1 MTNFANDVHWQPST
15 IGSSLIQGGY
25 ATASMPTLSSD
36 VYGQTSIM
44 ASPLIEGG
52 YVNASMLTFSTDV
65 YGQPS
70 AMPAPFV
77 QGGFTSLLHGVQQE
91 ATLSSSV
98 RKLHFDK

>member
-1 MTNFANDVHWQPST
+1 MTNFANDDHWQPST
-15 IGSSLIQGGY
+15 IGSSLIQAGY

-36 VYGQTSIM
+36 VYGQPSTM

-70 AMPAPFV
+70 TMSAPFV

-91 ATLSSSV
+91 VTLSSSV

>member
-1 MTNFANDVHWQPST
+1 M
-15 IGSSLIQGGY
+15 IQGGY

-36 VYGQTSIM
+36 VYGQPSTM

-70 AMPAPFV
+70 TMSAPFV

-91 ATLSSSV
+91 VTLVTLSSSV